1 MATIEQPQATETI
14 DVENPATGRVIRS
27 VPATSADELQAMV
40 ERARAAQV
48 GWEALGFEGRGRVLR
63 RMQKWLVDNH
73 DRVVRTIVDETGKT
87 WEDAAVAEVLYGDR
101 GARLLGRAR
110 AEVPGRRA
118 DPRRRPLPASAAG
131 WSSATARSAWS
142 ASSDRGTTR

>member
-14 DVENPATGRVIRS
+14 DVENPATGQVIRS

-63 RMQKWLVDNH
+63 RMQKWVVDNH
-73 DRVVRTIVDETGKT
+73 DR
-87 WEDAAVAEVLYGDR
+87 
-101 GARLLGRAR
+101 
-110 AEVPGRRA
+110 
-118 DPRRRPLPASAAG
+118 
-131 WSSATARSAWS
+131 
-142 ASSDRGTTR
+142 